1 MTASHIL
8 IPATPDFWR
17 HAARALIDAAQ
28 QARLPLDLFSSVDAK
43 APFDFSAIRVVVPT
57 FEHAQLLTQA
67 LAQEMAQETSQR
79 DATHS
84 AHFIPPVIL
93 TMFAW
98 LGMQMPLAQVPSA
111 QSERLMTMYGQ
122 LRQHEW
128 LKKLFGAQRNT
139 DLLPL
144 AQTLLTLSD
153 ELTQV
158 WLPQVLDQKNNL
170 QVQNVAARWQQA
182 LAQLPLPV
190 QEIVSEETQLVWTLW
205 QGQLDL
211 ADPTV
216 QRFQQMMRL
225 AEHADAD
232 LFWIAPTAPNV
243 MEQAFL
249 SAYALKKS
257 VCLIRLDWRVDALP
271 VAMRTAW
278 PGMVAQEAVAGAL
291 TQAAM
296 TEFAWSRVAVCET
309 TSLEDEAEQ
318 AAQTIVD
325 WLAAGKQRIAVIAQ
339 DRVAS
344 RRLRALLERA
354 GVHVADETGWK
365 LSTTRA
371 AAALAAWFEVLAS
384 RADALALLD
393 FLKSPFLPL
402 PSDFVEDKSDVVMEI
417 ELALRRCNVV
427 GGWEAALSV
436 LKADSP
442 ARIWLATVARLA
454 HSFSGSAAAGRRSL
468 KEWANLSV
476 STLAQLGMQ
485 VHLQADVAGAQLVQM
500 LQALSVDCH
509 ALDLHFNFTEWRAF
523 LLLQMENTPFILAH
537 NDKRVMML
545 PLNGA
550 RLRQFDAVYVIGG
563 DARHLPSRPQ
573 ETLFFSNAVRR
584 ECGLVTQEER
594 HEQQLRDFAELLLC
608 NPEVIV
614 SWQSQTDGEFNALS
628 PWLEQVNL
636 QLARQDRALALR
648 RHRATVALAQL
659 QVELVTQARPRAAAL
674 TPEALS
680 ASGFNSLMACPYQF
694 FAGRMLK
701 LFAMDEFSD
710 RPEKRDYGDW
720 LHAILKTYHD
730 HLVAE
735 KISLQADR
743 VAVLQAISDAWFG
756 RILKQNAAALGY
768 SVRWRKVIPAY
779 VEWANQREA
788 DGWQFV
794 FGEVWGERRLAWES
808 GSVLLRGRLDR
819 LDERSLENGDTER
832 AVLDYK
838 TRTKSALRARLK
850 SAEDHQLPFY
860 GLLQPKVVIAEEE
873 QLLDVADSALY
884 VALELE
890 REKTGDC
897 AAEHYPR
904 WKQEL
909 EQVITHSMQAI
920 ADDAELPAQGVE
932 KVCAYCDM
940 RGLCRKGAW

>member
-1 MTASHIL
+1 MTPSHIL

-17 HAARALIDAAQ
+17 HAARALIDAAHS
-28 QARLPLDLFSSVDAK
+28 ARLPQDLFATEEVL

-67 LAQEMAQETSQR
+67 LAQEIQQR
-79 DATHS
+79 DITHS

-98 LGMQMPLAQVPSA
+98 LGMQMPLAQPASA
-111 QSERLMTMYGQ
+111 QSERLMSMYGQ

-158 WLPQVLDQKNNL
+158 WLPQVLDRKNNL

-182 LAQLPLPV
+182 LSQLPLPV

-249 SAYALKKS
+249 SAYALKRS

-278 PGMVAQEAVAGAL
+278 PGVVAQETVALA
-291 TQAAM
+291 QFEM
-296 TEFAWSRVAVCET
+296 TEFAWSRLALCEAS
-309 TSLEDEAEQ
+309 SLEDEAEQ

-325 WLAAGKQRIAVIAQ
+325 WLVAGKQRVAVIAQ

-384 RADALALLD
+384 RADALPLLD
-393 FLKSPFLPL
+393 FLKSPFLSL
-402 PSDFVEDKSDVVMEI
+402 ASELEVDKSDVVMEI

-436 LKADSP
+436 LKEDTP

-476 STLAQLGMQ
+476 TTLAQLGMQ

-500 LQALSVDCH
+500 LQALAIDCH

-614 SWQSQTDGEFNALS
+614 SWQSQSDGEFNALS

-636 QLARQDRALALR
+636 QLARAGKASALR
-648 RHRATVALAQL
+648 RHRAVVAQAQL

-730 HLVAE
+730 RLVAE
-735 KISLQADR
+735 KVSLQADR
-743 VAVLQAISDAWFG
+743 VAVLGAISDAWFG
-756 RILKQNAAALGY
+756 RILKQNPAALGY
-768 SVRWRKVIPAY
+768 SVRWKKVMPAY
-779 VEWANQREA
+779 VAWANQREA

-794 FGEVWGERRLAWES
+794 FGEVWGERHLAWQT
-808 GSVLLRGRLDR
+808 GGVLLRGRLDR

-838 TRTKSALRARLK
+838 TRTKSALRLRLK
-850 SAEDHQLPFY
+850 SAEDHQLAFY
-860 GLLQPKVVIAEEE
+860 GLLQPKVVVADEE
-873 QLLDVADSALY
+873 QILDEADSALY

-890 REKTGDC
+890 REKTGEC
-897 AAEHYPR
+897 EAEHFPR
-904 WKQEL
+904 WKSEL